1 VKQVVFCYLIK
12 HFNKFKIILEQNNS
26 IFSYFIK
33 KQVKSLKKINSMADL
48 SVTYMGIKLKNPL
61 ILGASNLVTKPDV
74 IKQVEGAGIGAI
86 VYRSLFEEQIQL
98 ENLQMDEE
106 LSEYEDRNA
115 EMTRLFP
122 GLEHAGPKEHLYNV
136 EKMVKSVNVPV
147 FASLNAIYEP
157 TWVEYAKELEKTGV
171 AGLEINLYAVPGYF
185 EVSGESIEEK
195 QIQIVKAV
203 KKAVSIPVSVKISLF
218 YTNPLN
224 FIKKIDEAGADG
236 YVLFNRFFQPE
247 IDIQKEEYYYP
258 WELSNPKDHMVG
270 LRYAGLLH
278 GNLDGSICVS
288 RGIYDANDV
297 IKMILAGADVVQMVS
312 TIYRNQP
319 SVVSDIL
326 IDLNRWMDEKEYKSL
341 DDFRGKLSRKNLKDP
356 FAYQRAQYVDI
367 LMKSEAIF
375 KKYPMV

>member
-1 VKQVVFCYLIK
+1 
-12 HFNKFKIILEQNNS
+12 
-26 IFSYFIK
+26 
-33 KQVKSLKKINSMADL
+33 MANL
-48 SVTYMGIKLKNPL
+48 TTTYMGVELKNPL
-61 ILGASNLVTKPDV
+61 ILGASNLVSKPDV
-74 IKQVEGAGIGAI
+74 IKQIEEAGIGAI

-98 ENLQMDEE
+98 ESLQMDEL
-106 LSEYEDRNA
+106 LSEYENRNA
-115 EMTRLFP
+115 EMTDLFP
-122 GLEHAGPKEHLYNV
+122 GLKHAGPKEHLYNV
-136 EKMVKSVNVPV
+136 EKLVKSVDVPV

-157 TWVEYAKELEKTGV
+157 TWVEYAQELEKTGV

-185 EVSGESIEEK
+185 EVTGESIEDK
-195 QIQIVKAV
+195 QVQIVKAIKQVV
-203 KKAVSIPVSVKISLF
+203 KIPVSVKMSLF

-224 FIKKIDEAGADG
+224 FIKKVDEAGADG

-247 IDIQKEEYYYP
+247 IDIEKEEYFYP

-278 GNLDGSICVS
+278 GNVEGSVCIS

-297 IKMILAGADVVQMVS
+297 IKMLLAGADVVQVVS
-312 TIYRNQP
+312 TIYRNSP

-326 IDLNRWMDEKEYKSL
+326 MDINKWMDDKGYKTL
-341 DDFRGKLSRKNLKDP
+341 DDFRGKLSRKSMKDP

-367 LMKSEAIF
+367 LTKSEDIF

>member
-1 VKQVVFCYLIK
+1 
-12 HFNKFKIILEQNNS
+12 
-26 IFSYFIK
+26 
-33 KQVKSLKKINSMADL
+33 MADL
-48 SVTYMGIKLKNPL
+48 STTYMGVKLKNPL

-74 IKQVEGAGIGAI
+74 IKQIEEAGIGAI

-106 LSEYEDRNA
+106 LTEYENRNA
-115 EMTRLFP
+115 EMTNLFP

-136 EKMVKSVNVPV
+136 EKLVKSVNVPV

-157 TWVEYAKELEKTGV
+157 TWTEYAKELEKTGV

-185 EVSGESIEEK
+185 EVTGDAIEQK

-203 KKAVSIPVSVKISLF
+203 KKAVNIPVSVKISLF

-224 FIKKIDEAGADG
+224 FIKQIDEAGADG

-247 IDIQKEEYYYP
+247 IDIEKEEYYYP

-278 GNLDGSICVS
+278 GNVDGSVCVS

-297 IKMILAGADVVQMVS
+297 IKMVLAGADVVQMVS

-367 LMKSEAIF
+367 LMKSEEIF

>member
-1 VKQVVFCYLIK
+1 
-12 HFNKFKIILEQNNS
+12 
-26 IFSYFIK
+26 
-33 KQVKSLKKINSMADL
+33 MANL
-48 SVTYMGIKLKNPL
+48 STSYMGVQLKNPL
-61 ILGASNLVTKPDV
+61 ILGASNLVAKPDV
-74 IKQVEGAGIGAI
+74 IKQIEDAGIGAI

-98 ENLQMDEE
+98 ENLQLDEE
-106 LSEYEDRNA
+106 LSEYENRNA
-115 EMTRLFP
+115 EMTNLFP

-136 EKMVKSVNVPV
+136 EKMVKSVDVPV

-157 TWVEYAKELEKTGV
+157 TWIEYARELEKTGV
-171 AGLEINLYAVPGYF
+171 AGLELNLYAVPGYF
-185 EVSGESIEEK
+185 ERTGESLEEK
-195 QIQIVKAV
+195 QVQIVKAV
-203 KKAVSIPVSVKISLF
+203 KKAVNIPVSVKMSLF

-224 FIKKIDEAGADG
+224 FIKKVDEAGADG

-247 IDIQKEEYYYP
+247 IDIDKEEYYYP

-270 LRYAGLLH
+270 LRFAGLLY

-288 RGIYDANDV
+288 RGIYDSKDV

-312 TIYRNQP
+312 TIYRNHP

-326 IDLNRWMDEKEYKSL
+326 IELNNWMDDKGYKSL
-341 DDFRGKLSRKNLKDP
+341 DDFRGKLSRKNMKDP

-367 LMKSEAIF
+367 LMKSEDIF

>member
-1 VKQVVFCYLIK
+1 
-12 HFNKFKIILEQNNS
+12 
-26 IFSYFIK
+26 
-33 KQVKSLKKINSMADL
+33 MADL
-48 SVTYMGIKLKNPL
+48 STTYMGVKLKNPL
-61 ILGASNLVTKPDV
+61 ILGASNLVSKTETV
-74 IKQVEGAGIGAI
+74 KQVEEAGIGAI

-98 ENLQMDEE
+98 ENLQLDEE
-106 LSEYEDRNA
+106 LNEYSNRNA
-115 EMTRLFP
+115 EMTNLFP

-136 EKMVKSVNVPV
+136 EKLVKSVDVPV

-157 TWVEYAKELEKTGV
+157 SWVEYAKELEKTGV

-185 EVSGESIEEK
+185 EVTGESIEDK
-195 QIQIVKAV
+195 QVQIVKAV
-203 KKAVSIPVSVKISLF
+203 KKAVSIPVSVKLSLF

-247 IDIQKEEYYYP
+247 IDIETEEYYYP
-258 WELSNPKDHMVG
+258 WELSNPKDHMVS

-278 GNLDGSICVS
+278 GNVDGSICVS

-297 IKMILAGADVVQMVS
+297 IKMVLAGADVVQMVS

-319 SVVSDIL
+319 SVVTDIL
-326 IDLNRWMDEKEYKSL
+326 LDLNKWMDDKGYKSL
-341 DDFRGKLSRKNLKDP
+341 ADFRGKLSRKNLKDP

-367 LMKSEAIF
+367 LMKSDDIF

>member
-1 VKQVVFCYLIK
+1 
-12 HFNKFKIILEQNNS
+12 
-26 IFSYFIK
+26 
-33 KQVKSLKKINSMADL
+33 MANL
-48 SVTYMGIKLKNPL
+48 TTTYMGIELKNPL
-61 ILGASNLVTKPDV
+61 ILGASNLVSKPDV
-74 IKQVEGAGIGAI
+74 IKQIEEAGIGAI

-98 ENLQMDEE
+98 ESLQMDEL
-106 LSEYEDRNA
+106 LSEYENRNA
-115 EMTRLFP
+115 EMTDLFP

-136 EKMVKSVNVPV
+136 EKLVKSVDVPV

-157 TWVEYAKELEKTGV
+157 TWVEYAQELEKTGV

-185 EVSGESIEEK
+185 EVTGESIEDK
-195 QIQIVKAV
+195 QVEIVKAIKQKV
-203 KKAVSIPVSVKISLF
+203 KIPVSVKMSLF

-224 FIKKIDEAGADG
+224 FIKKVDEAGADG

-247 IDIQKEEYYYP
+247 IDIEKEQYYYP
-258 WELSNPKDHMVG
+258 WELSNPKDHMVS

-278 GNLDGSICVS
+278 GNVEGSVCVS

-312 TIYRNQP
+312 TIYRNSP

-326 IDLNRWMDEKEYKSL
+326 MDMNRWMDDKGYKTL
-341 DDFRGKLSRKNLKDP
+341 DDFRGKLSRKNMKDP

-367 LMKSEAIF
+367 LMKSEDIF

>member
-1 VKQVVFCYLIK
+1 
-12 HFNKFKIILEQNNS
+12 
-26 IFSYFIK
+26 
-33 KQVKSLKKINSMADL
+33 MADL
-48 SVTYMGIKLKNPL
+48 STTYMGIQLKNPL

-74 IKQVEGAGIGAI
+74 IKQIEDAGIGAI

-106 LSEYEDRNA
+106 LSEYENRNA

-136 EKMVKSVNVPV
+136 EKLKRSVDVPV
-147 FASLNAIYEP
+147 FASLNAIYQP
-157 TWVEYAKELEKTGV
+157 TWVEYARELEKTGV
-171 AGLEINLYAVPGYF
+171 DGLEINLYAVPGYF

-195 QIQIVKAV
+195 QVQIVKAV
-203 KKAVSIPVSVKISLF
+203 KQAVSIPVSVKISLF

-224 FIKKIDEAGADG
+224 FIKKVDEAGADA

-247 IDIQKEEYYYP
+247 IDIENEEYFYP

-297 IKMILAGADVVQMVS
+297 IKMILAGADAVQMVS

-326 IDLNRWMDEKEYKSL
+326 MDLNRWMDDKGYKSL
-341 DDFRGKLSRKNLKDP
+341 ADFRGKLSRKNLKDP

>member
-1 VKQVVFCYLIK
+1 
-12 HFNKFKIILEQNNS
+12 
-26 IFSYFIK
+26 
-33 KQVKSLKKINSMADL
+33 MANL
-48 SVTYMGIKLKNPL
+48 STTYMGVQLTNPL
-61 ILGASNLVTKPDV
+61 ILGASNLVSKPEV
-74 IKQVEGAGIGAI
+74 IKQVEEAGIGAI

-98 ENLQMDEE
+98 ENLQMDEM
-106 LSEYEDRNA
+106 LSEYENRNA
-115 EMTRLFP
+115 EMTSLFP

-136 EKMVKSVNVPV
+136 EKLVKSVDVPV

-171 AGLEINLYAVPGYF
+171 AGLELNLYAVPGYF
-185 EVSGESIEEK
+185 EVTGESIEEK
-195 QIQIVKAV
+195 QVQIVKAV
-203 KKAVSIPVSVKISLF
+203 KKAVNIPVSVKMSLF

-224 FIKKIDEAGADG
+224 FIKKIDEAGADA

-247 IDIQKEEYYYP
+247 IDIEKEEYHYP

-270 LRYAGLLH
+270 LRFAGLLH
-278 GNLDGSICVS
+278 GNLEGSICIS

-312 TIYRNQP
+312 SIYRNSP

-326 IDLNRWMDEKEYKSL
+326 MDLNKWMDDKGYKSL
-341 DDFRGKLSRKNLKDP
+341 EDFRGKLSRKNMKDP

-367 LMKSEAIF
+367 LMRSESIF